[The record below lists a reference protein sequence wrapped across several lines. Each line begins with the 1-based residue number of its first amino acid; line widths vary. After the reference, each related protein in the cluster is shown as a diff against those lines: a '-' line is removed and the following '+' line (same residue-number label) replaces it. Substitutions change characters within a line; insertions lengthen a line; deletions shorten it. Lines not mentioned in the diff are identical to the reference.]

1 MFRGKSYTAIQL
13 TEDSTITN
21 TLNTS
26 VVLWFYWTNQLII
39 LGWRILS
46 GDNSKQVLQDDD
58 HNKVKQLQ
66 WLELYKSSAT
76 DKKSSRS
83 YQ

>member
-66 WLELYKSSAT
+66 
-76 DKKSSRS
+76 
-83 YQ
+83 